1 MCIRDRFYDAFG
13 DVKAKQMVDECMVA
27 MRSVLNQY
35 GGRVVK
41 TIGDELMCV
50 LQDAQKACL
59 AATDMQLK
67 ITSLPV
73 VEGQQRAIRIGF
85 HAGMVIHQDND
96 VFGDTVN
103 LAARMTG
110 LAKGGQIM
118 TTAATVLQLPN
129 LLRSSTRKIAALS
142 IKGKEDDIEVCEV
155 IWQAGDELTMATPST
170 FQANR
175 LMQLSLTFHGE
186 HCVMGSSFTRLEMGR
201 DATCHFAVSDKKASA
216 RQHGVGRKNAVGS
229 KCRRFFQRQ
238 KAAQPAGTR
247 IHVRF
252 CALFGISIGC
262 QRSCGNA
269 LWRDRIP

>member
-1 MCIRDRFYDAFG
+1 M
-13 DVKAKQMVDECMVA
+13 
-27 MRSVLNQY
+27 LNQY

-142 IKGKEDDIEVCEV
+142 IKGKEGDIEVCEV
-155 IWQAGDELTMATPST
+155 IWQAGDELTTVSYTHLDVYKRQGHAAAT
-170 FQANR
+170 AGKR
-175 LMQLSLTFHGE
+175 HHCRAREDRRGRGDHG
-186 HCVMGSSFTRLEMGR
+186 R
-201 DATCHFAVSDKKASA
+201 
-216 RQHGVGRKNAVGS
+216 
-229 KCRRFFQRQ
+229 
-238 KAAQPAGTR
+238 AGT
-247 IHVRF
+247 VS
-252 CALFGISIGC
+252 A
-262 QRSCGNA
+262 
-269 LWRDRIP
+269 